1 MNKPAPPSLKKADRS
16 LLVLSKDLLL
26 KMYRM
31 MWKSRLLEERLIQV
45 YRQGE
50 SFFWIGGPGEE
61 AFGVPLGLLV
71 RKGEGIKGD
80 WLHLHYRALSTLV
93 AMGMDLREA
102 LRLGMSKATD
112 PHTGGRNF
120 VSHFCVKKWNVA
132 PVNSVVSSQYSMA
145 LGTAHVQART
155 KNNTAISIVTGGDGG
170 TAEGDFASCLVWA
183 SKPSRPLPLLVTV
196 QNNGWGISTA
206 YQGMH
211 GESRIVD
218 RGRAFNIKTVC
229 VDSLCPVQTYIALRD
244 SMEYIRRTRRPV
256 LMEVRVRRLYGHS
269 SASGAARVPGEDCP
283 VRHFE
288 ERLIK
293 QGLVTRSQCKRLGEE
308 FYEEIKKLW
317 QEVRTEPDPEGSSV
331 WENVYAEGENAD
343 FKKF

>member
-1 MNKPAPPSLKKADRS
+1 MSQPSHTVLKTPAPSLT
-16 LLVLSKDLLL
+16 VLSEDLLL
-26 KMYRM
+26 KMHRM
-31 MWKSRLLEERLIQV
+31 MWKSRLLEERLIQA
-45 YRQGE
+45 YRQGQ

-71 RKGEGIKGD
+71 RKGEGMESD
-80 WLHLHYRALSTLV
+80 WLHLHYRASSTLV
-93 AMGMDLREA
+93 AMGMNLKEA

-132 PVNSVVSSQYSMA
+132 PVNSVVASQYSVA

-155 KNNTAISIVTGGDGG
+155 KNNQAISIVTGGDGG

-218 RGRAFNIKTVC
+218 RGRAFNIKTVF

-244 SMEYIRRTRRPV
+244 SMEYIRRTRKPV
-256 LMEVRVRRLYGHS
+256 LMEVRVGRLYGHS
-269 SASGAARVPGEDCP
+269 SASGAGRVPQESCPILPFED
-283 VRHFE
+283 
-288 ERLIK
+288 RLIK
-293 QGLVTRSQCKRLGEE
+293 HGLLTRLKSQKLKQEL
-308 FYEEIKKLW
+308 YEELKQLW
-317 QEVRTEPDPEGSSV
+317 QEVKTEPDPEGSSV
-331 WENVYAEGENAD
+331 WNHVYAEGENAD